1 MKTEWINRKRL
12 YAGCAATMAL
22 ISVCPLP
29 AIAASDAWEM
39 RATGQAVVGSYGGSD
54 LRDSLYAAGI
64 FFGGDY
70 LEQGGFTVGYNYTE
84 VEGKAD
90 NPGDFDTLE
99 ENTFYLG
106 GRLHSYP
113 DGLGGKLTWR
123 LDGYLI
129 KDEADV
135 KGGTGEEGADGTVW
149 VDGDIDVLN
158 PIVAFI
164 NNEKTLAYDLG
175 YAYSNYD
182 FDGFDDYQAHQL
194 TPTVGFA
201 LGGPSNWVQLRGY
214 FIHLSEDGVNDGNSD
229 TAALEAKWTH
239 WFGPGALLGLH
250 SVGVNALVG
259 ERFLAVDPDAAVV
272 YTLADE
278 QQGSIALNGS
288 WKLGEQ
294 TSVMLQVGYDQYEN
308 RVLNDD
314 YDAAYLYLNLSHS
327 W

>member
-1 MKTEWINRKRL
+1 MKTAVHSRKKL
-12 YAGCAATMAL
+12 ATGCSVFTAL
-22 ISVCPLP
+22 ISLSVT
-29 AIAASDAWEM
+29 AVEAASDAWEM

-64 FFGGDY
+64 FIGGDY
-70 LEQGGFTVGYNYTE
+70 LEQGGFTLGYNYTE

-106 GRLHSYP
+106 GRIHSYP
-113 DGLGGKLTWR
+113 DSLGGKLTWR

-135 KGGTGEEGADGTVW
+135 KGGNGQEGSLWA
-149 VDGDIDVLN
+149 DGDIGVVN
-158 PIVAFI
+158 PIVGFI

-182 FDGFDDYQAHQL
+182 YDGFDDYQAHQL
-194 TPTVGFA
+194 TPTIGFA
-201 LGGPSNWVQLRGY
+201 VGGSANWVQLRGY
-214 FIHLSEDGVNDGNSD
+214 FIHLSEDDINDGNSD

-239 WFGPGALLGLH
+239 WFSPGGLLGLH

-278 QQGSIALNGS
+278 QQGAIALNGS
-288 WKLGEQ
+288 WKLGDQ
-294 TSVMLQVGYDQYEN
+294 TSLMLQVGYEQYEN
-308 RVLNDD
+308 RALNDD
-314 YDAAYLYLNLSHS
+314 YDSAYIYLNLSHG

>member
-1 MKTEWINRKRL
+1 MRTTVHSRKKL
-12 YAGCAATMAL
+12 VTGCSVLTAVVGLSATT
-22 ISVCPLP
+22 VE
-29 AIAASDAWEM
+29 AASDAWEM

-54 LRDSLYAAGI
+54 LRDSLYAAG
-64 FFGGDY
+64 FFIGGDY
-70 LEQGGFTVGYNYTE
+70 LEQGGFTLGYNYTE

-99 ENTFYLG
+99 ENTFYLSG
-106 GRLHSYP
+106 KIHSYP
-113 DGLGGKLTWR
+113 DNLGGKLTWR
-123 LDGYLI
+123 LDGYFI

-135 KGGTGEEGADGTVW
+135 KGGNGQDGSLW
-149 VDGDIDVLN
+149 ADGDIGVIN
-158 PIVAFI
+158 PIVGFI
-164 NNEKTLAYDLG
+164 NNEKTRAFDLG

-194 TPTVGFA
+194 TPTFGFA
-201 LGGPSNWVQLRGY
+201 PGGPSNWVQLRGY
-214 FIHLSEDGVNDGNSD
+214 FIHLSEDDVNDGNSD

-239 WFGPGALLGLH
+239 WFGPNALLGLH
-250 SVGVNALVG
+250 SAGVNALVG

-278 QQGSIALNGS
+278 QQGGIALNGS
-288 WKLGEQ
+288 WKLGDQ
-294 TSVMLQVGYDQYEN
+294 TSLMLQVGYDQYEN

-314 YDAAYLYLNLSHS
+314 YDSAYVYLNLSHG

>member
-1 MKTEWINRKRL
+1 MKTIITRKGL
-12 YAGCAATMAL
+12 YAGSIAATAL
-22 ISVCPLP
+22 VGVCTLP
-29 AIAASDAWEM
+29 AATASDGWEM

-54 LRDSLYAAGI
+54 LRDSLDAAGVFI
-64 FFGGDY
+64 GGDY
-70 LEQGGFTVGYNYTE
+70 LEQGGFTLGYNYTE

-106 GRLHSYP
+106 GRIHTYP
-113 DGLGGKLTWR
+113 DSFQGKLTWR
-123 LDGYLI
+123 LDGYFI

-135 KGGTGEEGADGTVW
+135 KGGDGDADFAAWG
-149 VDGDIDVLN
+149 DGDIGVVN
-158 PIVAFI
+158 PIVGFI
-164 NNEKTLAYDLG
+164 NNEQTRAYDLG

-182 FDGFDDYQAHQL
+182 YDDFDDYQAHQL

-201 LGGPSNWVQLRGY
+201 VGGPSNWIQLRGY
-214 FIHLSEDGVNDGNSD
+214 FIHLSDDDLNDGNSD

-288 WKLGEQ
+288 WKLGDK
-294 TSVMLQVGYDQYEN
+294 TSIMLQAGYDQYEN

-314 YDAAYLYLNLSHS
+314 YDSVYLYVNLSHS

>member
-1 MKTEWINRKRL
+1 LGACAVPAALAADEWE
-12 YAGCAATMAL
+12 
-22 ISVCPLP
+22 V
-29 AIAASDAWEM
+29 
-39 RATGQAVVGSYGGSD
+39 RATGQAVAGSYSGSD
-54 LRDSLYAAGI
+54 LRDSLYAAGVFI
-64 FFGGDY
+64 GGDY
-70 LEQGGFTVGYNYTE
+70 LEQGGFTVGYNYTR
-84 VEGKAD
+84 VDGKAD

-113 DGLGGKLTWR
+113 DNLGGKLTWR

-129 KDEADV
+129 KDEADL
-135 KGGTGEEGADGTVW
+135 KGGNGANGERWT
-149 VDGDIDVLN
+149 DGDIGVVN
-158 PIVAFI
+158 PIVGFT

-175 YAYSNYD
+175 YAYSDYD
-182 FDGFDDYQAHQL
+182 FDGFDNYQAHQL

-201 LGGPSNWVQLRGY
+201 VGGPANWVQLRGY
-214 FIHLSEDGVNDGNSD
+214 FIHLSEDEVNDGNSD

-239 WFGPGALLGLH
+239 WFSPGAPLGLH

-278 QQGSIALNGS
+278 QQGSVALNAS
-288 WKLGEQ
+288 WQLGEM
-294 TSVMLQVGYDQYEN
+294 TSVMLQLGYDQYEN
-308 RVLNDD
+308 RSLNED
-314 YDAAYLYLNLSHS
+314 YDAAYLYINLSHS

>member
-1 MKTEWINRKRL
+1 MKTEIINRKRL
-12 YAGCAATMAL
+12 YAGSALSTLLVGVCA
-22 ISVCPLP
+22 VP
-29 AIAASDAWEM
+29 AAVASDEWDM
-39 RATGQAVVGSYGGSD
+39 QATGQAVVGSYSSSD
-54 LRDSLYAAGI
+54 LRDSLYAAGVFI
-64 FFGGDY
+64 SGDY
-70 LEQGGFTVGYNYTE
+70 LEKGGFTLGYNYTE
-84 VEGKAD
+84 VDGKAD

-113 DGLGGKLTWR
+113 DKLGGKLTWR

-129 KDEADV
+129 EDDADV
-135 KGGTGEEGADGTVW
+135 KGGGGQDGTIW
-149 VDGDIDVLN
+149 ADGDIGVLN
-158 PIVAFI
+158 PIVSFI
-164 NNEKTLAYDLG
+164 NNEKTRAYDLG

-201 LGGPSNWVQLRGY
+201 VGGSANWVQLRGY
-214 FIHLSEDGVNDGNSD
+214 FIHLSEDDVNDGNSD

-288 WKLGEQ
+288 WKLGDQ
-294 TSVMLQVGYDQYEN
+294 TSLMLQVGYDQYEN

-314 YDAAYLYLNLSHS
+314 YEAAYLYLNLSHS

>member
-1 MKTEWINRKRL
+1 MKTEIITIKRL
-12 YAGCAATMAL
+12 YTGCAVSTAL
-22 ISVCPLP
+22 MGICVLP
-29 AIAASDAWEM
+29 VTAASDEWEM

-54 LRDSLYAAGI
+54 LRDSLYAAGVFI
-64 FFGGDY
+64 GGDY
-70 LEQGGFTVGYNYTE
+70 LEKGGFTLGYNYTE

-90 NPGDFDTLE
+90 DPGDFDTLE
-99 ENTFYLG
+99 ESTFYLG
-106 GRLHSYP
+106 GKIHSYP
-113 DGLGGKLTWR
+113 DSLGGKLTWR
-123 LDGYLI
+123 LDGYFI

-135 KGGTGEEGADGTVW
+135 KGGNGQNGTPW
-149 VDGDIDVLN
+149 VDGDISVAN
-158 PIVAFI
+158 PIVGFI
-164 NNEKTLAYDLG
+164 NNEKTRAYDLG

-182 FDGFDDYQAHQL
+182 YDGRDDYQAHQL

-201 LGGPSNWVQLRGY
+201 VGGSANWVQLRGY
-214 FIHLSEDGVNDGNSD
+214 FIHLSEDDVNDGNSD

-239 WFGPGALLGLH
+239 WFGPGALLSLH

-288 WKLGEQ
+288 WKLGDQ
-294 TSVMLQVGYDQYEN
+294 TSLMLQVGYDQYEN

-314 YDAAYLYLNLSHS
+314 YEAAYLYLNLSHS